1 MESGNF
7 DILYQKMEQM
17 TKKVLSIIPA
27 RGGSKGLPRK
37 NILDLVGK
45 PLIAWTIEASLNS
58 KYITKTIVSSDDDE
72 ILNIS
77 KKYGADILKRPNEF
91 ATDASSSEVVVRH
104 AIENIN
110 ESFDYIILLQPTS
123 PLRDAANINNAF
135 ENLFKENATALI
147 SVCEIDNKILK
158 AFKENEDGFIEGI
171 SNNKYPFMRRQD
183 LPKTY
188 LSNGAIYIIKVDE
201 FLKNNSFF
209 TNKTV
214 SYLMNDVASTDIDSK
229 EDLEKAESFID
240 DKTKTNND

>member
-1 MESGNF
+1 ME
-7 DILYQKMEQM
+7 LM
-17 TKKVLSIIPA
+17 TKKVLAIIPA

-37 NILDLVGK
+37 NILDLAGK

-72 ILNIS
+72 ILRIS
-77 KKYGADILKRPNEF
+77 KSYGAEILKRPDEF
-91 ATDASSSEVVVRH
+91 ATDSASSELVVNH
-104 AIENIN
+104 AIKSIN

-123 PLRDAANINNAF
+123 PLRDVVNINNAF
-135 ENLFKENATALI
+135 ENLFKKNATALI
-147 SVCEIDNKILK
+147 SVCKINNKILK
-158 AFKENEDGFIEGI
+158 AFKENKNGYIDGV

-201 FLKNNSFF
+201 FMKNNSFF
-209 TNKTV
+209 TDKTI
-214 SYLMNDVASTDIDSK
+214 SYIMNEIQSMDIDTQ